1 MDLNKS
7 SVPQYCILF
16 RLILQVARFSIAFYF
31 VNISLVPVHSPLS
44 ILPGPAQ
51 CGLWFQFGDSALRTE
66 GSSPDP
72 SQWNEGRRQ
81 TLSNL
86 SEYHGTLAAQCLSVS
101 HRRLATASSVP
112 SAELT
117 SQCQHY
123 HLSSIQT
130 PSSLNYSGSP
140 VSEAVF
146 RQNTLPPPS
155 LYHLSHILAQQNQI
169 RFSSIKTCSLIS

>member
-44 ILPGPAQ
+44 ILPGLAQ
-51 CGLWFQFGDSALRTE
+51 CGLWFQFGDSNSALRTE
-66 GSSPDP
+66 GSNPDP

-86 SEYHGTLAAQCLSVS
+86 SEYHGTLVARPVPVCQSQKPRHSLICPVSRAHQSVS
-101 HRRLATASSVP
+101 TLPFVFYPNPILPQLFRLPSERGCVP
-112 SAELT
+112 T
-117 SQCQHY
+117 KHP
-123 HLSSIQT
+123 
-130 PSSLNYSGSP
+130 PSSLFVPSEPYSRSAE
-140 VSEAVF
+140 S
-146 RQNTLPPPS
+146 N
-155 LYHLSHILAQQNQI
+155 
-169 RFSSIKTCSLIS
+169 